1 MGCVRPLRRL
11 YWDCRKPCAH
21 VLATGIFYGCLQGV
35 TGDDDD
41 AVTDRLCPCERF
53 GTVKF
58 SWQDLGALAL
68 SGSLV
73 CTVWTFC
80 AWGSF
85 GGLKDAGEC
94 ICLGCQRCMGGGWVC
109 MWVIKLNACAC
120 ARACGGAGGAGCGTG
135 TGLLLHGLLE
145 AASAAR
151 ISYACGCGNV
161 GESGFLSFA
170 VSSCR

>member
-41 AVTDRLCPCERF
+41 AVADRLCPCERF

-85 GGLKDAGEC
+85 GGLKGRAGVYLLRLSEVH
-94 ICLGCQRCMGGGWVC
+94 GRWVG
-109 MWVIKLNACAC
+109 M
-120 ARACGGAGGAGCGTG
+120 
-135 TGLLLHGLLE
+135 H
-145 AASAAR
+145 
-151 ISYACGCGNV
+151 V
-161 GESGFLSFA
+161 GD
-170 VSSCR
+170 